1 MYNIF
6 INIRIVMGDF
16 IMDGNGITLTKDVQN
31 TIQEYSGDTLT
42 ALTQMDNVS
51 ELFHSDAYK
60 KATNQLSVYLADSV
74 KKKKSAEFHNSLN
87 FFEKNGFIKKSKQ
100 EAYELSMNSAG
111 KKTALA
117 VSAASMAIPYLIDG
131 INAKINKLNF
141 ENFFYGWIG
150 YINSDSELSPLIIR
164 NTQSILSAGN
174 IIKKY
179 DQVSSAI
186 KLSQSVN
193 SALPHLNWKNL
204 TSIDKAGKENLQS
217 IAKLV
222 ISTADLEK
230 EKVKNRSME
239 FLVDLF
245 GISFNEAESKLSDV
259 ISAQEHLTKFLSFS
273 TFDYMSFFSDFIS
286 SVPEAVKIGTYDVEM
301 DIYAKKRAEN
311 KEKVIAAG
319 KELAKIAVKTGISVA
334 TNGASSLLPDLT
346 PAKDIVLLSEN
357 LMSDT
362 LNPNMDSD
370 TGWDILKTIARQRK
384 EFDIS

>member
-1 MYNIF
+1 
-6 INIRIVMGDF
+6 MGDF

-150 YINSDSELSPLIIR
+150 YINSDSEISPLIVR

-174 IIKKY
+174 IIKTY
-179 DQVSSAI
+179 DQVASSI
-186 KLSQSVN
+186 KLSQTVN

-204 TSIDKAGKENLQS
+204 TSIDNSGKENLQS

-222 ISTADLEK
+222 VSTADLEK

-273 TFDYMSFFSDFIS
+273 AFDYMTFFSDFIS
-286 SVPEAVKIGTYDVEM
+286 TVPEAVKIGSYDVEM

-311 KEKVIAAG
+311 KKKVIAAG
-319 KELAKIAVKTGISVA
+319 KELAEIAVKAGISALTGSEAVA
-334 TNGASSLLPDLT
+334 LLPDSK

-362 LNPNMDSD
+362 LNPKMDSD
-370 TGWDILKTIARQRK
+370 TGWDILKMIAKQRK